1 MSAADFVYQLIPR
14 LIDATAYV
22 AKAAREACLRSIVNM
37 SQISDRREWESHQAR
52 DDWISKR
59 VFSFR
64 NAVRMSHRIDAV
76 GCHLFVSCQPA
87 GRMHLLNSLRRR
99 SKNCL
104 A

>member
-1 MSAADFVYQLIPR
+1 VSAAYFPSAFSR
-14 LIDATAYV
+14 LIDATADV

-52 DDWISKR
+52 GDWISER

-64 NAVRMSHRIDAV
+64 NAVRMPQRIDAAR
-76 GCHLFVSCQPA
+76 LSSFRQLPS
-87 GRMHLLNSLRRR
+87 RR
-99 SKNCL
+99 SDSACSLGRRSNNCL

>member
-1 MSAADFVYQLIPR
+1 VSAADFVYQLIPR

-52 DDWISKR
+52 DDWISER

-64 NAVRMSHRIDAV
+64 NAMRMSQRIDAV
-76 GCHLFVSCQPA
+76 RVSSFRQLP
-87 GRMHLLNSLRRR
+87 SRRIA
-99 SKNCL
+99 L
-104 A
+104 AQ